1 MIAYELS
8 IAVQKRFGFCPETRF
23 VSGCR
28 PPQQFTS
35 DHAETLSDADVVRI
49 VRNLGGTEAQI
60 LEDEE
65 MLQLVLPALRG
76 DFLMYLNYE
85 LTHDTILECDLVV
98 LGGQQDNMAP
108 PQSLPGWELRT
119 SASTCFHSFP
129 GGHFFVRDETASV
142 IASVTA
148 ELAIR

>member
-60 LEDEE
+60 LEDE
-65 MLQLVLPALRG
+65 AAATFSSGTRR
-76 DFLMYLNYE
+76 
-85 LTHDTILECDLVV
+85 
-98 LGGQQDNMAP
+98 P
-108 PQSLPGWELRT
+108 PRSQ
-119 SASTCFHSFP
+119 A
-129 GGHFFVRDETASV
+129 
-142 IASVTA
+142 
-148 ELAIR
+148 